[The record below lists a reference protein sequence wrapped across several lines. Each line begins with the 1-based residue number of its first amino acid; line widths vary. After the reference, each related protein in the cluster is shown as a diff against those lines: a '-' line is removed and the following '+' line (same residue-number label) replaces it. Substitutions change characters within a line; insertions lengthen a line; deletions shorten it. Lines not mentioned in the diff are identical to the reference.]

1 MKLRRTTEDYLKT
14 IYLLSQKTEV
24 HGAYI
29 AEALGVSK
37 PTGSVSLKGLE
48 KEGYLFLDDDHEVH
62 LTRLGQKVA
71 QATYGRHQTFQTL
84 LENLGVDGKTAAA
97 DACRM
102 EHAVSPESYQALKEF
117 AEGQKST
124 VHPHSFF
131 HRNTAPLQ
139 YYLLFDNL
147 GAIWYYTGD

>member
-1 MKLRRTTEDYLKT
+1 MKEKIFEPFKVKDIVFLAIISAVTLCTCAVMPLSLIHISTEDYLKT

-37 PTGSVSLKGLE
+37 PTVSVSLKGLE

-97 DACRM
+97 EDVYKRQQLN
-102 EHAVSPESYQALKEF
+102 SKDGLDS
-117 AEGQKST
+117 
-124 VHPHSFF
+124 
-131 HRNTAPLQ
+131 N
-139 YYLLFDNL
+139 
-147 GAIWYYTGD
+147 